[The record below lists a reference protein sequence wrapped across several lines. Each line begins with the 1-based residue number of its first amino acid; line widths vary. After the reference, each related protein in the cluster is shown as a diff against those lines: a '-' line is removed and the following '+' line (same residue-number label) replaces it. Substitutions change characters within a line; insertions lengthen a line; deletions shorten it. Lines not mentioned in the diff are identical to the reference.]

1 MKESRNV
8 LLVWSKD
15 NVYTKHKN
23 IMSAHHRRIRYHTL
37 TDMTYIQGH
46 KNTVDNDVLSW
57 QHNITK
63 EELIKIILQSR
74 RKSYVCQHIWQ
85 QFFFLSWYLQLLA
98 YPKKDNNLFEP
109 YLRVNW
115 SSCLLVL
122 SQFLS
127 RVVYG
132 MSDLSSLQINH
143 SLVELSIADRVV
155 LQ

>member
-1 MKESRNV
+1 MPAYLAAV
-8 LLVWSKD
+8 
-15 NVYTKHKN
+15 
-23 IMSAHHRRIRYHTL
+23 
-37 TDMTYIQGH
+37 
-46 KNTVDNDVLSW
+46 
-57 QHNITK
+57 
-63 EELIKIILQSR
+63 
-74 RKSYVCQHIWQ
+74 
-85 QFFFLSWYLQLLA
+85 FFSFPDTFLLA

>member
-1 MKESRNV
+1 
-8 LLVWSKD
+8 
-15 NVYTKHKN
+15 
-23 IMSAHHRRIRYHTL
+23 MSAHLRRIRYHTL

-46 KNTVDNDVLSW
+46 KNTVDNVLSR

-74 RKSYVCQHIWQ
+74 RKSYVCQHIWH
-85 QFFFLSWYLQLLA
+85 QFFFSFPETFLLA

-155 LQ
+155 LQQQQWSAQSSSDILARIIKTF